1 MRRVVLI
8 STNSV
13 YIIEPMIQISEPAQD
28 HFRRLLA
35 QQGADDTGIRIRV
48 TDAGTPRANCELE
61 FCEPSDLAG
70 DEWVVECHGF
80 VLYVEAA
87 SAPWLDEA
95 NIGYTPER
103 AGGQLDI
110 KAPKIRGDVPGA
122 DAGMVARIRYVI
134 DSEINPQLASH
145 SGSVTL
151 LEVDAEGG
159 VLVQFGGGCHGCGMA
174 DVTLKK
180 GVEKTLRDRVPE
192 ITAVIDATDHA
203 TGSTP
208 FYRSNDGKSA
218 MA

>member
-1 MRRVVLI
+1 
-8 STNSV
+8 
-13 YIIEPMIQISEPAQD
+13 MIQISEPAQD

-35 QQGADDTGIRIRV
+35 QQGADDTGILIRV

-61 FCEPSDLAG
+61 FCEPSELTG
-70 DEWVVECHGF
+70 GEWAVECNGF
-80 VLYVEAA
+80 VLYVDGPSVE
-87 SAPWLDEA
+87 WLDQA
-95 NIGYTPER
+95 SIGYTAER

-110 KAPKIRGDVPGA
+110 TAPKIRGEAPAA
-122 DAGMVARIRYVI
+122 DASMVARIRYVI

-145 SGSVTL
+145 GGRVTL
-151 LEVDAEGG
+151 LEVDADGG

-180 GVEKTLRDRVPE
+180 GVEKTLRERVPE

-203 TGSTP
+203 TGDTP
-208 FYRSNDGKSA
+208 FYRSKSGKSA

>member
-1 MRRVVLI
+1 MIEI
-8 STNSV
+8 S
-13 YIIEPMIQISEPAQD
+13 QPAQD

-35 QQGADDTGIRIRV
+35 EQGADDTGILVRV

-61 FCEPSDLAG
+61 FCEAADLTG
-70 DEWVVECHGF
+70 DEWAVECNGF
-80 VLYVEAA
+80 VLYVDGA
-87 SAPWLDEA
+87 SVRWLDQA
-95 NIGYTPER
+95 NIGYTSER

-110 KAPKIRGDVPGA
+110 RAPNIRGEVPTA

-145 SGSVTL
+145 GGRVTL
-151 LEVDAEGG
+151 LEVNAEGG
-159 VLVQFGGGCHGCGMA
+159 ALVQFGGGCHGCGMA

-192 ITAVIDATDHA
+192 ITAVIDATDHS
-203 TGSTP
+203 TGDKP
-208 FYRSNDGKSA
+208 FYSSKGDKSEKSA